1 MTQPT
6 SQTKSILCVDD
17 DTDTCELL
25 QFVLDEYDFVSAHS
39 IEKALE
45 LIQRRQFDLYIF
57 DNWMLDGSGI
67 ELCQKVRRAG
77 IETPIIFVSGA
88 AQTKD
93 VEEALASGANEYL
106 IKPCDPDLL
115 KKVVK
120 ELII

>member
-1 MTQPT
+1 M
-6 SQTKSILCVDD
+6 DD

-39 IEKALE
+39 IEKAIE

-67 ELCQKVRRAG
+67 ELCRKVRSLG
-77 IETPIIFVSGA
+77 CDTPIIFVSGA
-88 AQTKD
+88 TQTED
-93 VEEALASGANEYL
+93 VEEAIASGADKYL
-106 IKPCDPDLL
+106 TKPCEPDVL

-120 ELII
+120 ELIS

>member
-39 IEKALE
+39 IKKALE

>member
-6 SQTKSILCVDD
+6 SPTKSILCVDD

-25 QFVLDEYDFVSAHS
+25 QFVLDEYEFVSAHS
-39 IEKALE
+39 IEKAFE

-57 DNWMLDGSGI
+57 DNWMPDGSGI

-88 AQTKD
+88 AQTTD

-115 KKVVK
+115 KNVVK
-120 ELII
+120 ELIN

>member
-25 QFVLDEYDFVSAHS
+25 QFVPDEYDFVSAHS